1 MTTSS
6 RLLEGAASFPLGK
19 PDTPLPNTVSLGAG
33 WKPPTEGERQLLAG
47 LLPAP
52 GSAPSHLRRRRPTF
66 RGILRRL
73 GGLLPRRPLL
83 PSPSPR
89 VE

>member
-6 RLLEGAASFPLGK
+6 RLLKGAASFPRGK
-19 PDTPLPNTVSLGAG
+19 SGTPLPNTVLPGAG
-33 WKPPTEGERQLLAG
+33 WKLPTESERRLLAA

-73 GGLLPRRPLL
+73 GGLLPRRPFL

-89 VE
+89 AE